1 MYPMDMIFTERP
13 LMTTNRSNPDQ
24 FQLRLPPG
32 MRDLLKAEAEK
43 NGRSLNAEI
52 VTRLSQSLSQWPRI
66 VLPLELY
73 DRALITG
80 SPLMDAIEEE
90 LNAIVAEALDRML
103 PKKKME
109 IDVIAELQKIIDEEP
124 DAAVRAQLQ
133 SGLATLKASKKQ

>member
-1 MYPMDMIFTERP
+1 M
-13 LMTTNRSNPDQ
+13 
-24 FQLRLPPG
+24 
-32 MRDLLKAEAEK
+32 KAEAEK